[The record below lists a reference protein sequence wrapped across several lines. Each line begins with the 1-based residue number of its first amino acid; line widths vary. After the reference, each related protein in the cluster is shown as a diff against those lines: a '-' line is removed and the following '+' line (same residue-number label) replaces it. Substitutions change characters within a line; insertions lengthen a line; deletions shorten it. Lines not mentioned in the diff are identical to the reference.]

1 VVRWI
6 DPTPSFA
13 LCQLPFREDE
23 RAFLFPSLTNLTSKS
38 GQPIEHHKLLPTDDQ
53 LIMMDELVEEMDLDV
68 FAVEDEETGCV
79 FPLAR
84 RRQGAGTL
92 IDPVRTTRQ

>member
-1 VVRWI
+1 
-6 DPTPSFA
+6 
-13 LCQLPFREDE
+13 
-23 RAFLFPSLTNLTSKS
+23 
-38 GQPIEHHKLLPTDDQ
+38 
-53 LIMMDELVEEMDLDV
+53 MMDELVEEMDLDV